1 MKAPTAQMSVADTP
15 EMPCRVLS
23 VGWVPLSMM
32 FGLTTCTQPL
42 PSKCSMRVCKTGGLG
57 TVSVVNP
64 TAQILVGEKVR
75 RALLASSLSLPP
87 GLGVEIVLNVELQAG
102 KACGA
107 TERRGLEAGCATPPA
122 WRCGRDRGQS
132 SCGLGFAVAA
142 VGARVAAAAGGAGNV
157 GPKKAK
163 GGACGK
169 WILGNIKPPPTR
181 APAAPPLG

>member
-142 VGARVAAAAGGAGNV
+142 GGARVAGGGGARGERRRR
-157 GPKKAK
+157 K
-163 GGACGK
+163 GGGRARRK
-169 WILGNIKPPPTR
+169 RPPAKPKPPPNTGTPR
-181 APAAPPLG
+181 T

>member
-1 MKAPTAQMSVADTP
+1 M
-15 EMPCRVLS
+15 LS
-23 VGWVPLSMM
+23 VGWLALSMM
-32 FGLTTCTQPL
+32 FGLTACPQPL

-57 TVSVVNP
+57 TVSVVIP

-107 TERRGLEAGCATPPA
+107 TERRGLEAGCATPLA

-132 SCGLGFAVAA
+132 SCGL
-142 VGARVAAAAGGAGNV
+142 RVAGAAAGGPGAG
-157 GPKKAK
+157 
-163 GGACGK
+163 GGRG
-169 WILGNIKPPPTR
+169 
-181 APAAPPLG
+181 